1 MPQYSFGLASAKFG
15 AKGALDV
22 MGTTLAALGKSREG
36 SVSFTIPEQ
45 SKTEFRSE
53 EDEAPVFQITDNDKP
68 AVFELELMD
77 ADADSLATVFG
88 GTVTGTSPKV
98 WEPPLVS
105 TVIEKSVEITTKN
118 GVIIKIP
125 RGALTPMVD
134 FKISRKE
141 LWGVKVRVEALKPA
155 SALLAPY
162 SISFP

>member
-1 MPQYSFGLASAKFG
+1 MPQYSFGLSTAKFG
-15 AKGALDV
+15 TKGANDI
-22 MGTTLAALGKSREG
+22 MGTVLAAIGKSREG
-36 SVSFTIPEQ
+36 TVNFSIPEQ
-45 SKTEFRSE
+45 TKTEFRSE
-53 EDEAPVFQITDNDKP
+53 EDEAPVFQIADNDKP
-68 AVFELELMD
+68 AVFELEIMD
-77 ADADSLATVFG
+77 ADAVSLQTVFG

-98 WEPPLVS
+98 WEPALSSPI
-105 TVIEKSVEITTKN
+105 IELSCEITTKN

-125 RGALTPMVD
+125 RGAITPMVD